1 MLHQFL
7 MVFFLQNVCQLYVR
21 VRSGFCFLILDLV
34 RPNQSTLNLKTE
46 MAKVSKRE
54 QKGGFALKLVLINC
68 KIESIFQEA
77 IMQNI
82 TTFLDKSFDFLS
94 AILWR
99 DKISILKLS
108 AGSLLAPYPYL
119 NSMQNAFQGI
129 AQSDRSKLILSKI
142 KSNGWNILFA
152 QLVTYC
158 SLIALIDPPACA
170 HC

>member
-1 MLHQFL
+1 MCVIHMCVLE
-7 MVFFLQNVCQLYVR
+7 V
-21 VRSGFCFLILDLV
+21 GFWILNLI
-34 RPNQSTLNLKTE
+34 RTNQSTLNLKTE

-82 TTFLDKSFDFLS
+82 TTFPDKSFDFLS

-99 DKISILKLS
+99 DKISIFKLS
-108 AGSLLAPYPYL
+108 AGSLLAPISL
-119 NSMQNAFQGI
+119 ILILCKM
-129 AQSDRSKLILSKI
+129 RSKVSPNKTEASSSRPRSRN
-142 KSNGWNILFA
+142 KSNGCIILFA

-158 SLIALIDPPACA
+158 SLIALIDPSARG